1 MFANN
6 ARYKR
11 EAYRATPFAA
21 KILAAEGIEVA
32 MKVRSVFGSTRPLV
46 FTDSYD
52 RVRAITR

>member
-21 KILAAEGIEVA
+21 KILAGEGIEVA
-32 MKVRSVFGSTRPLV
+32 MKVCSIF
-46 FTDSYD
+46 
-52 RVRAITR
+52 RVPNLGFH